1 MVSSNLSAPFSSILL
16 AGGRS
21 SRMGQ
26 DKALLRFG
34 SESLLDYMQAKLSEL
49 GCRDIIVSRNQP
61 GFVADN
67 LPGQGPL
74 SGLHACLPHCQ
85 FTKVLVVPVDMPALT
100 AETLLPLLSSKASA
114 TYYQDCA
121 LPCVLT
127 NSAELQADIEQ
138 QLSATDGRRS
148 VFALLQRFNAQ
159 ALPCQHESQLVNT
172 NTPEQWSQLCKM
184 HGRTQEWMHESQ

>member
-1 MVSSNLSAPFSSILL
+1 MVSSNLNAPFSSILL

-26 DKALLRFG
+26 DKALLPFG
-34 SESLLDYMQAKLSEL
+34 SVSLLDYMQAKLSEL

-100 AETLLPLLSSKASA
+100 AETLLPLLNNQVSA

-127 NSAELQADIEQ
+127 NSKELQTDIEQ
-138 QLSATDGRRS
+138 QLSASDGRRS

-159 ALPCQHESQLVNT
+159 ALPCQNESQLVNT

-184 HGRTQEWMHESQ
+184 QGRTQEWMHESQ

>member
-1 MVSSNLSAPFSSILL
+1 MLGSNLSASFSSILL

-21 SRMGQ
+21 SRMGK

-34 SESLLDYMQAKLSEL
+34 SGNLLDYMQAKLSEL
-49 GCRDIIVSRNQP
+49 GCTDITVSRNQT
-61 GFVADN
+61 GFVSDTI
-67 LPGQGPL
+67 PGQGPL

-100 AETLLPLLSSKASA
+100 AETLLPLLNNQASA
-114 TYYQDCA
+114 SYYQDCA

-127 NSAELQADIEQ
+127 NSKELQADIEQ
-138 QLSATDGRRS
+138 QLSGPNGRRS

-159 ALPCQHESQLVNT
+159 ALPCQNESQLVNT
-172 NTPEQWSQLCKM
+172 NTPEQWSQLCQI
-184 HGRTQEWMHESQ
+184 HGQTQEWMHES